1 MARRLRKSCRLP
13 LLLAELI
20 CMQGWLVPAAHAS
33 NAADSAAPVANPAL
47 IADGGNPTSQA
58 GNDLYL
64 DVILNGASSGLAH
77 FSLREGQLWAS
88 QATLRQLGFALP
100 PGMSDPLRLGSLP
113 GSMVAYDASQQTVK
127 INVPLRLLRLSTT
140 VLNTP
145 TAAAKKPAASPGA
158 LLNYEVYG
166 TRGEHGTGSLSA
178 FTELRVFGPAGVF
191 SSTSLTQ
198 ATRGGGSGSSGS
210 TDKTV
215 RLDTSFST
223 SFPDSLL
230 TLRFGDT
237 LTGAQSWTRS
247 TRIGGIQLGTNF
259 ALQPYLITAPLPAFL
274 GSATLPSQ
282 VDLYVNGLRQYSGKV
297 PTGPFQLNAIPNIS
311 GAGNAQVVLTDAL
324 GRATTLNF
332 SLYDTH
338 QLLQQ
343 GLSQWSADIGYV
355 RENYGLASFDYGRD
369 PAASGNWRY
378 GVSNRFTAEAHGE
391 VTAGLTEAGAGG
403 VWLLGDS
410 AGVVSGSL
418 AQSEHRGRSGSQ
430 YSLGY
435 SWRNSRFNFSVD
447 ETRTRGDYLDVA
459 SLYGAPPPSV
469 STQAVVGYSA
479 GHLGEFGVSY
489 LDLRYPAQDPSRYA
503 TVYWFKS
510 IGHAMSLSLSANQN
524 LDNAA
529 DRSLF
534 AGFNVVLDGGTT
546 VSTGVQRDGTS
557 TGLSL
562 DASQSAPSA
571 GGWGWRADLRQGGS
585 QDGGQ
590 GEVDYL
596 GRYGML
602 DAGISSIAGQN
613 YGYAGATGS
622 LVFMGGEVFA
632 ARRIDDAFAVVST
645 DGVAGVP
652 VKLENNPIGSTD
664 RHGMLLVEPLN
675 AYQNNEVSID
685 PLPLPPDV
693 RIDHVRTTATP
704 TDRAGTLV
712 KFSLVP
718 VQAGL
723 LTLVDA
729 QGKPLALGSQVRVH
743 GQRGG
748 DPALVGFDGQAYL
761 ETLEKHT
768 VLDVLTPDGECHA
781 AFDYRKAG
789 PTIAHIGPLRCVLET
804 SR

>member
-1 MARRLRKSCRLP
+1 MAKRLRKSSRWP
-13 LLLAELI
+13 IVLAELI
-20 CMQGWLVPAAHAS
+20 FLQGLFVSAVKASDAVGATPAAG
-33 NAADSAAPVANPAL
+33 PAL
-47 IADGGNPTSQA
+47 IADGGSMTGQGGS
-58 GNDLYL
+58 DLYL
-64 DVILNGASSGLAH
+64 DVMLNGTSSGLAH
-77 FSLREGQLWAS
+77 FSLRDGQLWVS
-88 QATLRQLGFALP
+88 QATLRQLGFELP

-113 GSMVAYDASQQTVK
+113 GSMVAYDASHQAVK

-140 VLNTP
+140 VINTP
-145 TAAAKKPAASPGA
+145 TASAHKASASAGA
-158 LLNYEVYG
+158 LLNYDLYA
-166 TRGEHGTGSLSA
+166 TQGEHGTGSLSA

-191 SSTSLTQ
+191 STTSLSQ
-198 ATRGGGSGSSGS
+198 AARGANIGSS

-247 TRIGGIQLGTNF
+247 TRIGGIQLGTDF
-259 ALQPYLITAPLPAFL
+259 ALQPYLITAPLPAFI

-297 PTGPFQLNAIPNIS
+297 PTGPFQLNTIPNIS
-311 GAGNAQVVLTDAL
+311 GAGNAQIVLTDAL

-343 GLSQWSADIGYV
+343 GLSQWSTELGYV

-378 GVSNRFTAEAHGE
+378 GVSNHFTAELHGE
-391 VTAGLTEAGAGG
+391 ATAGLTEAGAGG

-410 AGVVSGSL
+410 AGVLSGSL
-418 AQSEHRGRSGSQ
+418 AQSEHQGKSGSQ
-430 YSLGY
+430 YSAGY
-435 SWRNSRFNFSVD
+435 SWRDNRFNFSVD

-469 STQAVVGYSA
+469 STQAVVGYST

-489 LDLRYPAQDPSRYA
+489 LDLRYPGQDPSRYA

-510 IGHAMSLSLSANQN
+510 IGRAMSLSLSANQN

-534 AGFNVVLDGGTT
+534 AGFNLVLDDTT
-546 VSTGVQRDGTS
+546 TISTGLQRDGTR

-562 DASQSAPSA
+562 DASKSAPSA
-571 GGWGWRADLRQGGS
+571 GGWGWRADLRQGGDQS
-585 QDGGQ
+585 GGQ

-596 GRYGML
+596 GRYGMV
-602 DAGISSIAGQN
+602 DAGLSSIAGQR
-613 YGYAGATGS
+613 YGYAGGSGS
-622 LVFMGGEVFA
+622 LVFMGGDVFA
-632 ARRIDDAFAVVST
+632 SRRIDDAFAVVST
-645 DGVAGVP
+645 DGIAGVP

-664 RHGMLLVEPLN
+664 SHGMLLVEPLN
-675 AYQNNEVSID
+675 SYQNNEVSID
-685 PLPLPPDV
+685 PMHLPPDV
-693 RIDHVRTTATP
+693 QIDHVRTLATP

-712 KFSLVP
+712 KFGIKP
-718 VQAGL
+718 VQAGV
-723 LTLVDA
+723 LTLVDSS
-729 QGKPLALGSQVRVH
+729 GKPLALGSQVRVH
-743 GQRGG
+743 GQPGG

-761 ETLEKHT
+761 ETLQTHT
-768 VLDVLTPDGECHA
+768 VLDVLTPDGECHV
-781 AFDYRKAG
+781 AFDYRKVG
-789 PTIAHIGPLRCVLET
+789 RTIPHIGPLRCAADAP
-804 SR
+804 R

>member
-1 MARRLRKSCRLP
+1 MARRLRRRCRWP
-13 LLLAELI
+13 IVLAELLLL
-20 CMQGWLVPAAHAS
+20 QGWLAAAVHAS
-33 NAADSAAPVANPAL
+33 NTATTTASANNPAL
-47 IADGGNPTSQA
+47 IADGGNGKTQA
-58 GNDLYL
+58 ENDLYL

-77 FSLREGQLWAS
+77 FSLHDGQLWVS

-100 PGMSDPLRLGSLP
+100 AGMSDPLRLSSLP
-113 GSMVAYDASQQTVK
+113 GSMVAYDASRQSVK

-140 VLNTP
+140 VLGTT
-145 TAAAKKPAASPGA
+145 TATAKKPSASPGA
-158 LLNYEVYG
+158 LLNYEIYG
-166 TRGEHGTGSLSA
+166 TQGEHGAGSLSA
-178 FTELRVFGPAGVF
+178 FTELRIFGPAGVF

-198 ATRGGGSGSSGS
+198 ATHGAGSGGS

-311 GAGNAQVVLTDAL
+311 GAGNAQIVLTDAL

-378 GVSNRFTAEAHGE
+378 GVSHQFTAELHGE
-391 VTAGLTEAGAGG
+391 ATAGLTEAGAGG

-410 AGVVSGSL
+410 AGVLSASL
-418 AQSEHRGRSGSQ
+418 AQSQHQGRSGSQ
-430 YSLGY
+430 YSAGY
-435 SWRNSRFNFSVD
+435 SWRDNRFNFSVD

-469 STQAVVGYSA
+469 STQAVVGYSTA
-479 GHLGEFGVSY
+479 HLGEFGVSY
-489 LDLRYPAQDPSRYA
+489 LDLRYPQQDPARYA

-510 IGHAMSLSLSANQN
+510 IGRAMSLSLSANQN
-524 LDNAA
+524 LDKAA

-534 AGFNVVLDGGTT
+534 AGFNVVLDGTTT

-562 DASQSAPSA
+562 DASRSAPSD

-585 QDGGQ
+585 QNGGQ

-602 DAGISSIAGQN
+602 DAGISSIAGQD

-622 LVFMGGEVFA
+622 LVLMGGDVFA
-632 ARRIDDAFAVVST
+632 SRRIDDAFAVVST

-664 RHGMLLVEPLN
+664 SHGMLLVEPLN

-685 PLPLPPDV
+685 PMQLPQDV

-712 KFSLVP
+712 SFGIAP
-718 VQAGL
+718 VQAGV
-723 LTLVDA
+723 LTLVDSN
-729 QGKPLALGSQVRVH
+729 GKPLALGSQVRVH
-743 GQRGG
+743 GQRSA

-768 VLDVLTPDGECHA
+768 MLDVLTPDGACHV
-781 AFDYRKAG
+781 AFDYRKTGA
-789 PTIAHIGPLRCVLET
+789 TIPHIGPLRCVPET

>member
-1 MARRLRKSCRLP
+1 MARRLRKSCCWP
-13 LLLAELI
+13 IVLAELVV
-20 CMQGWLVPAAHAS
+20 MQGLLAPSAHAS
-33 NAADSAAPVANPAL
+33 NTADTAAPAANPAL
-47 IADGGNPTSQA
+47 IADGGKPTGQT

-77 FSLREGQLWAS
+77 YSLRNGQLWVS

-100 PGMSDPLRLGSLP
+100 PGMSDPLRLSSLP

-140 VLNTP
+140 VLNAP
-145 TAAAKKPAASPGA
+145 TASAKKPSASPGA

-166 TRGEHGTGSLSA
+166 TQGEHGTGSLSA
-178 FTELRVFGPAGVF
+178 FTELRIFGPAGVF
-191 SSTSLTQ
+191 SSTSLSQ
-198 ATRGGGSGSSGS
+198 ATRGDGSGS

-237 LTGAQSWTRS
+237 LTGAQTWTRS
-247 TRIGGIQLGTNF
+247 TRIGGIQLGTDF
-259 ALQPYLITAPLPAFL
+259 ALQPYLITAPLPAFI

-297 PTGPFQLNAIPNIS
+297 PSGPFQLNTIPNIS
-311 GAGNAQVVLTDAL
+311 GAGNAQIVLTDAL

-343 GLSQWSADIGYV
+343 GLSQWSTDIGYV
-355 RENYGLASFDYGRD
+355 RENYGLASFDYGHD

-378 GVSNRFTAEAHGE
+378 GVSDHFTAELHGE
-391 VTAGLTEAGAGG
+391 ATAGLTEAGAGG
-403 VWLLGDS
+403 VWLLGES
-410 AGVVSGSL
+410 GGVLSGSL
-418 AQSEHRGRSGSQ
+418 AQSAHQGQSGSQ
-430 YSLGY
+430 YSAGY
-435 SWRNSRFNFSVD
+435 SWRNNRFNFSVD

-469 STQAVVGYSA
+469 STQAVVGYSTR
-479 GHLGEFGVSY
+479 HLGEFGVSY
-489 LDLRYPAQDPSRYA
+489 LDLRYPKQDPSRYA

-524 LDNAA
+524 LDNAT

-534 AGFNVVLDGGTT
+534 AGFNVVLDNTT
-546 VSTGVQRDGTS
+546 TISTGLQRDGTS

-571 GGWGWRADLRQGGS
+571 GGWGWRADLRQGGD
-585 QDGGQ
+585 QNGGQ

-602 DAGISSIAGQN
+602 DAGVSSIAGQS

-622 LVFMGGEVFA
+622 LVLMGGDVFA
-632 ARRIDDAFAVVST
+632 SRRIDDAFAVVST

-652 VKLENNPIGSTD
+652 VKLQNNPIGTTD
-664 RHGMLLVEPLN
+664 SHGMLLVEPLN
-675 AYQNNEVSID
+675 SYQNNEVSID
-685 PLPLPPDV
+685 PMQLPQDV
-693 RIDHVRTTATP
+693 RIDQVRTIATP

-712 KFSLVP
+712 KFGITP
-718 VQAGL
+718 VQAGV
-723 LTLVDA
+723 LTLVDTS
-729 QGKPLALGSQVRVH
+729 GKPLALGSQVRVH
-743 GQRGG
+743 GQHSD

-761 ETLEKHT
+761 ETLQKHT
-768 VLDVLTPDGECHA
+768 VLDVLTPEGECHV
-781 AFDYRKAG
+781 AFDYRKMG
-789 PTIAHIGPLRCVLET
+789 TMIPHIGPLRCVAET